1 MRSEFIVASKEFKDY
16 LGSRRFMLL
25 FGLLGLLTIIGAV
38 TGINTYNSDLAT
50 YNSDLQRVASAA
62 SAGGFKIN
70 VDMPSILTIF
80 SSYGTYIA
88 SFGMLLAISMG
99 FDMISR
105 EKEEGTLKLL
115 LTHPVFRDQVING
128 KIIGAATMLTI
139 VLITTFLAIVAIML
153 FFGIVPGGDDLIRL
167 AAFFVAVLIFL
178 LAYLAIAIMS
188 STIAKNSSMA
198 ILIAIAI
205 VLVGTVVPNIS
216 GTIADTVLGS
226 APQMLIPSTGDT
238 KGGTTGQT
246 TTSVYI
252 SSSGSGNQ
260 SGPQQGT
267 PMQINP
273 AYSDY
278 QNKHNQI
285 TSIINVIS
293 PSQDFTTIARV
304 INERMANPNEFS
316 SGGGR
321 TVGIFQRLSGQTVSV
336 WDSLSSV
343 WTNFLALIVMIV
355 IGFGV
360 SYARFVRV
368 DVR

>member
-1 MRSEFIVASKEFKDY
+1 MRSEFVVASKEFKDY

-178 LAYLAIAIMS
+178 LAYLAIAVMS

-216 GTIADTVLGS
+216 GTIADTVLGQ
-226 APQMLIPSTGDT
+226 APQMTIPGTGSNSQ
-238 KGGTTGQT
+238 GGSVSQT
-246 TTSVYI
+246 FFTI
-252 SSSGSGNQ
+252 GSGQNAT
-260 SGPQQGT
+260 QGT

-273 AYSDY
+273 AFTDY

-285 TSIINVIS
+285 TSLINVIS
-293 PSQDFTTIARV
+293 PSQDFTTISRV

-316 SGGGR
+316 SGGGM
-321 TVGIFQRLSGQTVSV
+321 TVGIFKRLSGQTVSV

-343 WTNFLALIVMIV
+343 WMNFLALIVMII
-355 IGFGV
+355 IGFGI

>member
-1 MRSEFIVASKEFKDY
+1 MRSEFVVASKEFKDY

-128 KIIGAATMLTI
+128 KIIGATTMLTI

-178 LAYLAIAIMS
+178 LAYLAIAVMS

-216 GTIADTVLGS
+216 GTIADTVLGQ
-226 APQMLIPSTGDT
+226 APQITIPSTGDSA
-238 KGGTTGQT
+238 KGTSGQMIF
-246 TTSVYI
+246 SV
-252 SSSGSGNQ
+252 GGGQNAT
-260 SGPQQGT
+260 QGT

-273 AYSDY
+273 AYTDY

-293 PSQDFTTIARV
+293 PSQDFTTISRV
-304 INERMANPNEFS
+304 INERMANPNELT

-321 TVGIFQRLSGQTVSV
+321 SMGIFQRLSGQT
-336 WDSLSSV
+336 
-343 WTNFLALIVMIV
+343 
-355 IGFGV
+355 
-360 SYARFVRV
+360 
-368 DVR
+368 

>member
-1 MRSEFIVASKEFKDY
+1 MRSEFVVASKEFKDY

-62 SAGGFKIN
+62 SAGGFRIN

-80 SSYGTYIA
+80 SSYSTYIA

-105 EKEEGTLKLL
+105 EKEEGTLKIL

-128 KIIGAATMLTI
+128 KIIGATTMLTI
-139 VLITTFLAIVAIML
+139 VLIATFLVIMAIML

-178 LAYLAIAIMS
+178 LAYLAIAVMS

-216 GTIADTVLGS
+216 GTIADTVLGE
-226 APQMLIPSTGDT
+226 APQMTIPGTG
-238 KGGTTGQT
+238 
-246 TTSVYI
+246 
-252 SSSGSGNQ
+252 SSSQSGTGGPFFTIGSGQNAT
-260 SGPQQGT
+260 QGT

-273 AYSDY
+273 AFTDY

-285 TSIINVIS
+285 TSLINVIS
-293 PSQDFTTIARV
+293 PSQDFTTISQV
-304 INERMANPNEFS
+304 INGRMANPNEFS

-321 TVGIFQRLSGQTVSV
+321 TVGVFQRLSGQTVTI

-343 WTNFLALIVMIV
+343 WMNFLALIVMIV
-355 IGFGV
+355 IGFGI